1 MELSLT
7 DILMIRPQYQKIVRR
22 TVAHL
27 PILSDSGRFGV
38 KSITLGFLVR
48 VQITISGP
56 REGTRLCS
64 SPNSG
69 IDERFEDL
77 DLDFELI

>member
-1 MELSLT
+1 
-7 DILMIRPQYQKIVRR
+7 
-22 TVAHL
+22 
-27 PILSDSGRFGV
+27 
-38 KSITLGFLVR
+38 LVR

>member
-1 MELSLT
+1 MQSCVGQQHEGWMRAGDWVIGQT
-7 DILMIRPQYQKIVRR
+7 RKC
-22 TVAHL
+22 
-27 PILSDSGRFGV
+27 
-38 KSITLGFLVR
+38 TLGFLVR

>member
-1 MELSLT
+1 MQAIFRELCASKNYSVFYLE
-7 DILMIRPQYQKIVRR
+7 DQKDVHRK
-22 TVAHL
+22 
-27 PILSDSGRFGV
+27 
-38 KSITLGFLVR
+38 KSMSPSEQVTLGFLVR